1 MTPLEQL
8 FAGLRDR
15 DYAREGLFVLEGRLV
30 LEKAL
35 AAGIAVAAALCV
47 PADAEEW
54 TGRLPAGTPLQ
65 VLPRPE
71 MEQLVGFAFHRGV
84 LALGVR
90 PRSASPAGSDPKPE
104 TGSVALGSDPVL
116 SGSDPRQNAA
126 SGGRPRR
133 YLALWQVSDPDNLGA
148 LIRSAAA
155 LGFDCVILGPGCADP
170 LGRKA
175 LRSGMG
181 CALSLPLVSVAD
193 IGQLRAACSDSL
205 LLAAALHLVALT
217 PDELYARLPADR
229 DLVLILGNEGWGLPA
244 EMVAAADYAIQIPMA
259 NQVDSLNVGAAG
271 AILMWELTRASRS

>member
-35 AAGIAVAAALCV
+35 TAGIAVAAALCV

-104 TGSVALGSDPVL
+104 TGSVALGQTPFCRGL
-116 SGSDPRQNAA
+116 T
-126 SGGRPRR
+126 
-133 YLALWQVSDPDNLGA
+133 LARTLPAG
-148 LIRSAAA
+148 
-155 LGFDCVILGPGCADP
+155 ADP
-170 LGRKA
+170 GA
-175 LRSGMG
+175 IWRSG
-181 CALSLPLVSVAD
+181 
-193 IGQLRAACSDSL
+193 R
-205 LLAAALHLVALT
+205 
-217 PDELYARLPADR
+217 
-229 DLVLILGNEGWGLPA
+229 
-244 EMVAAADYAIQIPMA
+244 
-259 NQVDSLNVGAAG
+259 
-271 AILMWELTRASRS
+271 